1 MVTNERP
8 IDRIARAAVGA
19 ILLAIFFYSLNG
31 PTALVEG
38 IVLLFSLGFVGAF
51 FLLTGL
57 IGWCPAY
64 ALFGFSTRSPENRTK
79 RSNSIQ

>member
-1 MVTNERP
+1 MVTNERT

-38 IVLLFSLGFVGAF
+38 IVLLLSLGFVGAF
-51 FLLTGL
+51 LLLTGL

-64 ALFGFSTRSPENRTK
+64 ALFGFSTRSPQNRTK
-79 RSNSIQ
+79 RDDFTQ